1 MENNLLIDVE
11 TFAVN
16 FITRNVPKDYAF
28 HDLQHTIS
36 VVEAVQKIG
45 AETNLEEEAMEIL
58 QIAAWFHDMG
68 YDQGK
73 EGHEERGCEYVANF
87 LTPLNY
93 SIEKL
98 KKIQNCIRATHLNYI
113 PETELEKII
122 CDADLSHLG
131 RRNYWDR
138 CGKIRQE
145 LATTRDTIMT
155 DEEWVSFE
163 LGFMQ
168 AHFFNTPVAQKLYG
182 ERKNKHIQKLER
194 RQKKYTNLADHP
206 ASNNLPIKKKKKK
219 KKPSF
224 ADLASKNA
232 SGDVNLK
239 QINLGRGVET
249 MYRTTYRTHI
259 NLSSIADNKANIML
273 SINAIIVSITLST
286 LVPKFDTIPNLVIPT
301 VILLLVCLLAI
312 IFATLSTRPK
322 ITEGRFT
329 RKNIEDRNANLLFFG
344 NFYNM
349 SLEDYHWGMLEMI
362 KDEDFLYSS
371 MTRDLYYLGI
381 VLAKKYRYLSYCY
394 AVFMYGLIISVITFA
409 IVFIA

>member
-1 MENNLLIDVE
+1 LENNLLIDVE

-93 SIEKL
+93 SIE
-98 KKIQNCIRATHLNYI
+98 
-113 PETELEKII
+113 
-122 CDADLSHLG
+122 
-131 RRNYWDR
+131 
-138 CGKIRQE
+138 
-145 LATTRDTIMT
+145 T

-194 RQKKYTNLADHP
+194 RQKKYTNLQYYAQYQRD
-206 ASNNLPIKKKKKK
+206 
-219 KKPSF
+219 
-224 ADLASKNA
+224 
-232 SGDVNLK
+232 
-239 QINLGRGVET
+239 
-249 MYRTTYRTHI
+249 YRFDY
-259 NLSSIADNKANIML
+259 AFDAG
-273 SINAIIVSITLST
+273 
-286 LVPKFDTIPNLVIPT
+286 PKV
-301 VILLLVCLLAI
+301 
-312 IFATLSTRPK
+312 
-322 ITEGRFT
+322 
-329 RKNIEDRNANLLFFG
+329 
-344 NFYNM
+344 
-349 SLEDYHWGMLEMI
+349 
-362 KDEDFLYSS
+362 
-371 MTRDLYYLGI
+371 
-381 VLAKKYRYLSYCY
+381 
-394 AVFMYGLIISVITFA
+394 
-409 IVFIA
+409 